1 LKPHDLYGIFLLKK
15 EGFVMAYAELIE
27 AAKDLS
33 EKDIAE
39 VVDFVN
45 FLKQKNNKS
54 SNSVVLDSL
63 KGKLKYMA
71 EDFDE
76 TPDCFKEYM

>member
-1 LKPHDLYGIFLLKK
+1 
-15 EGFVMAYAELIE
+15 MAYSELIE

>member
-1 LKPHDLYGIFLLKK
+1 
-15 EGFVMAYAELIE
+15 MAYSELIE

-33 EKDIAE
+33 ENDIAE

-45 FLKQKNNKS
+45 FLKLKS
-54 SNSVVLDSL
+54 NRSNRVVLDSL

-71 EDFDE
+71 DDFDE
-76 TPDCFKEYM
+76 TPDCFKEYMWCIYRHSYVNLVTV

>member
-1 LKPHDLYGIFLLKK
+1 
-15 EGFVMAYAELIE
+15 MAYAELIE
-27 AAKDLS
+27 AAKGLS
-33 EKDIAE
+33 ENDIAE

-45 FLKQKNNKS
+45 FLKQKNNK
-54 SNSVVLDSL
+54 NNNRVVLDSL

-71 EDFDE
+71 DDFDE

>member
-1 LKPHDLYGIFLLKK
+1 
-15 EGFVMAYAELIE
+15 MAYAELIE
-27 AAKDLS
+27 AAKGLS
-33 EKDIAE
+33 ENDIAE

-45 FLKQKNNKS
+45 FLKQKNN
-54 SNSVVLDSL
+54 NNNNRVVLDSL

-71 EDFDE
+71 DDFDE

>member
-1 LKPHDLYGIFLLKK
+1 
-15 EGFVMAYAELIE
+15 MAYSELIE

-33 EKDIAE
+33 ENDISE

-45 FLKQKNNKS
+45 FLKLKS
-54 SNSVVLDSL
+54 NRSNRVVLDSL

-71 EDFDE
+71 DDFDE

>member
-1 LKPHDLYGIFLLKK
+1 
-15 EGFVMAYAELIE
+15 MAYAELIE

-45 FLKQKNNKS
+45 FLKQKNRKEDNK
-54 SNSVVLDSL
+54 VVFNIL
-63 KGKLKYMA
+63 KGGMNYIA
-71 EDFDE
+71 DDFD
-76 TPDCFKEYM
+76 D

>member
-1 LKPHDLYGIFLLKK
+1 
-15 EGFVMAYAELIE
+15 MAYAELIE

-33 EKDIAE
+33 DNDIAE

-45 FLKQKNNKS
+45 FLKQKKRSDDNN
-54 SNSVVLDSL
+54 VIFDLY
-63 KGKLKYMA
+63 KGDLKYMA

>member
-1 LKPHDLYGIFLLKK
+1 
-15 EGFVMAYAELIE
+15 MAYAELIE

>member
-1 LKPHDLYGIFLLKK
+1 
-15 EGFVMAYAELIE
+15 MAYSELIE
-27 AAKDLS
+27 AAKGLS
-33 EKDIAE
+33 EDDITE

-45 FLKQKNNKS
+45 FLKQKNKKDN
-54 SNSVVLDSL
+54 NRVVLDSL

-71 EDFDE
+71 DDFDE

>member
-1 LKPHDLYGIFLLKK
+1 
-15 EGFVMAYAELIE
+15 MAYSELIE

-33 EKDIAE
+33 ENDIAE

-45 FLKQKNNKS
+45 FLKLKS
-54 SNSVVLDSL
+54 NRSNRVVLDSL

-71 EDFDE
+71 DDFDE